1 MNFTREPILE
11 TIIAAKEGFKLR
23 LKSTKNDGAAEY
35 LVDAVEVV
43 SFGTTFFYRS
53 GEPAHTFFVPAQDF
67 EIVQVRQARLML
79 KTPVDKAVKIAGG
92 AEAGKK
98 SSTEKTTDKKKKKAS
113 KEAKSAKSSEKKEIA
128 EVTSEKKAAPAAAEK
143 KDAPAKKA
151 HKGRTTRKTASK
163 DQKVK
168 GDDEAAP
175 KEIMQPSMFSH
186 LLRPPE
192 ALISDTIGQYQ
203 DIIDKQNEEKADDKK
218 EAMVNVTSESV
229 EQKVEAVIA
238 DTSSELENVTSEQL
252 APPKELV
259 SEKIASEMAEE
270 KPLTLKEKMK
280 KVLSPSIKEPANK
293 TDSE

>member
-11 TIIAAKEGFKLR
+11 TIIAAKEGYKLR

-98 SSTEKTTDKKKKKAS
+98 SSAEKATDKKKKKAP
-113 KEAKSAKSSEKKEIA
+113 KEAKNTKSSEKKETA
-128 EVTSEKKAAPAAAEK
+128 EVVAEK
-143 KDAPAKKA
+143 KEPSVATPAKKA
-151 HKGRTTRKTASK
+151 SKGKGTRKTAK
-163 DQKVK
+163 GQKEK
-168 GDDEAAP
+168 GEEIVS

-203 DIIDKQNEEKADDKK
+203 DIIDKQKEEKADEKK

-229 EQKVEAVIA
+229 EQKVEAVIT
-238 DTSSELENVTSEQL
+238 DTNSELENITSEQL
-252 APPKELV
+252 VPPKKLV
-259 SEKIASEMAEE
+259 SDKIAPEIVED

-280 KVLSPSIKEPANK
+280 KVLSPLTKRACE
-293 TDSE
+293 

>member
-23 LKSTKNDGAAEY
+23 LKSTKNDGAVEY

-98 SSTEKTTDKKKKKAS
+98 PSPEKSVDKKKRKAPKEVKSTKQAES
-113 KEAKSAKSSEKKEIA
+113 KEST
-128 EVTSEKKAAPAAAEK
+128 EVASEK
-143 KDAPAKKA
+143 KDAPAANAAKKA
-151 HKGRTTRKTASK
+151 PKGRTTRKTAPR
-163 DQKVK
+163 DQKAK
-168 GDDEAAP
+168 DGETAG

-203 DIIDKQNEEKADDKK
+203 DIIDKQQEDKK
-218 EAMVNVTSESV
+218 EAMVNVTSVSV
-229 EQKVEAVIA
+229 EKKVEAVIA
-238 DTSSELENVTSEQL
+238 DTTAEPVKVAPTPIAVPEQ
-252 APPKELV
+252 LV
-259 SEKIASEMAEE
+259 SEKLISEKIVSEIKEE

-293 TDSE
+293 ADTE

>member
-11 TIIAAKEGFKLR
+11 TIIAAKEGFKLK
-23 LKSTKNDGAAEY
+23 LKSTKNDGAIEY

-98 SSTEKTTDKKKKKAS
+98 PAPEKVSEKKKKKAS
-113 KEAKSAKSSEKKEIA
+113 KEIKNTNPVEKKEAA
-128 EVTSEKKAAPAAAEK
+128 EVPAEK
-143 KDAPAKKA
+143 KEAADISAEKKEQRPASSNKKGS
-151 HKGRTTRKTASK
+151 KSRNTRR
-163 DQKVK
+163 D
-168 GDDEAAP
+168 AP
-175 KEIMQPSMFSH
+175 KENKNTVESEVAGKDIVQPSMFSH

-203 DIIDKQNEEKADDKK
+203 SIIDKQKEEKKQ
-218 EAMVNVTSESV
+218 AMVNVTSTSV
-229 EQKVEAVIA
+229 EEKVEQVIVTPPITPEAVNIMEEPA
-238 DTSSELENVTSEQL
+238 VVPE
-252 APPKELV
+252 KLV
-259 SEKIASEMAEE
+259 SEIIEE
-270 KPLTLKEKMK
+270 KPLSLKEKMK
-280 KVLSPSIKEPANK
+280 KVLSPTIKEPANK
-293 TDSE
+293 ADAE